1 MIQTLQCPSC
11 GAPLEYDE
19 ANERET
25 MRCHFCAST
34 VMLPERPR
42 PQVQQ
47 QNIRISFG
55 RPRLRSTGSPKTAI
69 IIIAVVLLIGGGI
82 LIGVINAVSRAVRGL
97 PPSTSTNTRTAFNP
111 PYSPPGR

>member
-25 MRCHFCAST
+25 IRCHFCAST

-42 PQVQQ
+42 PQAQ

-55 RPRLRSTGSPKTAI
+55 GPRLRSKGSPRTAI
-69 IIIAVVLLIGGGI
+69 IILAVVLLIGGGI
-82 LIGVINAVSRAVRGL
+82 VIGVINAVSRAARGL
-97 PPSTSTNTRTAFNP
+97 PPSTGTNRRT
-111 PYSPPGR
+111 